1 VTPPFLADEF
11 SDLHR
16 AIANSRAAILDGAEI
31 DLTGLDAEVTRIAAA
46 ARTTAPDQRDAVLSA
61 IEALWRDI
69 DGLET
74 DIRRQHDAALA
85 QQAVGAYGA
94 GRSAR

>member
-1 VTPPFLADEF
+1 MTPPLLADEF
-11 SDLHR
+11 SDLRR
-16 AIANSRAAILDGAEI
+16 AIASSRAAIIDGAEI
-31 DLTGLDAEVTRIAAA
+31 DLTGLDAAVTRITAA
-46 ARTTAPDQRDAVLSA
+46 ARTVAPDQRDAVLAA

-85 QQAVGAYGA
+85 QQAAGAYGA
-94 GRSAR
+94 GRSPR